1 MISRNNLSCLR
12 MRLCASPQNPLSIGP
27 FPRLG
32 DQVSPVEKPYFLKFL
47 LPHLQ
52 FVFSLAPKGSS
63 SLSCSLYS
71 VLRIQ
76 FVYSGL
82 DIMAPLLATLIP
94 RDSRFNPA
102 TTSNEFRD
110 QYIHPGDIF
119 SVLLILGGDVVA
131 RALAQLADG
140 GLTPFTF
147 SFGTAP
153 LYPIPTLA
161 IC

>member
-1 MISRNNLSCLR
+1 MISRNNLSGLC
-12 MRLCASPQNPLSIGP
+12 MWLCASPQNSLSIGP
-27 FPRLG
+27 REALFPRIFPGTPSIRILTRTQG
-32 DQVSPVEKPYFLKFL
+32 VFIAFL
-47 LPHLQ
+47 L
-52 FVFSLAPKGSS
+52 F
-63 SLSCSLYS
+63 LYN
-71 VLRIQ
+71 LPT
-76 FVYSGL
+76 YPEL

-110 QYIHPGDIF
+110 QWVHPGDIF

-147 SFGTAP
+147 SFGIAP
-153 LYPIPTLA
+153 LYSIPTLF